1 MPRLRMRA
9 SVSAS
14 LIRRPS
20 ESMYS
25 NPLPLRRRVIPLA
38 EQSIRLSLGI
48 AFSFTLWVRSTKRSW
63 VQGGRHTTEEDG

>member
-1 MPRLRMRA
+1 MRA

-14 LIRRPS
+14 WIRRPC

-25 NPLPLRRRVIPLA
+25 NPLPLRRRVIPLE

-48 AFSFTLWVRSTKRSW
+48 AFSFTLWVRSAKRSW